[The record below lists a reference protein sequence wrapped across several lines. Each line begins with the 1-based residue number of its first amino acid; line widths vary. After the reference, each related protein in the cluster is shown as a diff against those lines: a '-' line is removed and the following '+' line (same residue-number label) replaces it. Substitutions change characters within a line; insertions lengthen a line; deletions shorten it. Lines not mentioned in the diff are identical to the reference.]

1 MRQCAATARSG
12 GVHHQSGA
20 ELRYSMGMTG
30 TGLEDAAARTSEHP
44 AAHEAHPG
52 DHWLDEV
59 TEPATP
65 AFNNATQLAMSS
77 FAGPARLAR
86 RLYHFAATTPGKLF
100 TVTVILTVA
109 LAAAGLSM
117 SNTSASRHEAL
128 DELLNSTEPMS
139 NAAHHLYTN
148 LSLADTV
155 ATTGFVQAGV
165 DSEINRKRYNKAI
178 DAASVAATESVLGT
192 TTNDARI
199 RELVT
204 FIQRELPVYTALVEK
219 ARTNHRAGNAVANSY
234 MSNASSL
241 MSDKILPA
249 AAELFSLTTAK
260 VKEQQQRLTSPQ
272 WVPLSGLVAALFFL
286 FVAQWWLWRLTR
298 RRFNRGFL
306 AASVLLFLALSWAAM
321 ANFAT
326 WSSGYHGFE
335 TVSRPWDS
343 LTASRIE
350 AQQTRTSETLALV
363 LRSSESDMTVR
374 FGSTVYSINQ
384 ALEDYEAALADDD
397 IPVTD
402 PALLPAA
409 QSATKEWEASH
420 EVFMNALADG
430 HYDDAI
436 HEATAITP
444 DGAPTTASSF
454 NDVDSALAELIGE
467 ARVAMRSYLEEGLNA
482 MTMVATAVFLL
493 TMGAIIAVWLGIR
506 PRLQE
511 YL

>member
-1 MRQCAATARSG
+1 
-12 GVHHQSGA
+12 
-20 ELRYSMGMTG
+20 MTG
-30 TGLEDAAARTSEHP
+30 TGLEGVARPGERAATHPDDAARDHHDHP
-44 AAHEAHPG
+44 A

-59 TEPATP
+59 TEPAAP
-65 AFNNATQLAMSS
+65 AFSNATQLAMSS
-77 FAGPARLAR
+77 FVGPARLVR
-86 RLYHFAATTPGKLF
+86 RLYHFAVTTPGKLF
-100 TVTVILTVA
+100 TVTLILTVA

-117 SNTSASRHEAL
+117 SNTSANRHAAL
-128 DELLNSTEPMS
+128 DDLLNSTEPMS

-165 DSEINRKRYNKAI
+165 ESEANRERYNEAI
-178 DAASVAATESVLGT
+178 DAASVAATQSVLGT
-192 TTNDARI
+192 NSDDARI

-204 FIQRELPVYTALVEK
+204 YIQRELPVYTALVEK

-241 MSDKILPA
+241 MRDKILPA
-249 AAELFSLTTAK
+249 ASELFSLTSAK

-272 WVPLSGLVAALFFL
+272 WVPLSGLVAALSFL
-286 FVAQWWLWRLTR
+286 LIAQWWLWRLTR

-306 AASVLLFLALSWAAM
+306 TASVLLFLALTWASA

-363 LRSSESDMTVR
+363 LRSSESDMSVR
-374 FGSTVYSINQ
+374 FSSTLYSISN

-397 IPVTD
+397 IPIND

-409 QSATKEWEASH
+409 KQAAQEWEDSH
-420 EVFMNALADG
+420 EEFMNALADG
-430 HYDDAI
+430 DYDKAI
-436 HEATAITP
+436 YEATVSTP
-444 DGAPTTASSF
+444 NGSPTAASAF
-454 NDVDSALAELIGE
+454 DDVDDSLAGLISE
-467 ARVAMRSYLEEGLNA
+467 ARVSMRSYLEQGLNA
-482 MTMVATAVFLL
+482 MTMVSTMVFLL
-493 TMGAIIAVWLGIR
+493 TSGAIIAVWLGIR